1 VQDDPLGHAMARQYQ
16 RNTGTTFGKELRK
29 LLHVQGEGVSG
40 VFSAITYYPAHG
52 NFTYEGIPVREVA
65 VRPVLYGITIP
76 TVPMLSDMRDILIS
90 IANKTNM
97 HPPVAPEYP
106 ACPAPRADAMEHPA
120 WWAEAHRLRDRGM
133 DALEI
138 CRWMPSLSYDQ
149 VSSAFGIVAVADAPP
164 PDATISPEHWL
175 KVADY
180 RGRGYDEDKI
190 LRYLPSLTRGQ
201 VSAALVVLSKRE
213 C

>member
-1 VQDDPLGHAMARQYQ
+1 MNEAEAVNAQRDAQRAGEMGTILDTSVRLGAYTFSDALWPQNATTLNADVKKFTANIYRNLNAKYEVGHPIAKEWEQPDP
-16 RNTGTTFGKELRK
+16 
-29 LLHVQGEGVSG
+29 
-40 VFSAITYYPAHG
+40 ITS
-52 NFTYEGIPVREVA
+52 PVRSLHEMGRGKSA
-65 VRPVLYGITIP
+65 DR
-76 TVPMLSDMRDILIS
+76 
-90 IANKTNM
+90 
-97 HPPVAPEYP
+97 PEYP
-106 ACPAPRADAMEHPA
+106 VDLPDCFRVLEGYRERIAYLERQ
-120 WWAEAHRLRDRGM
+120 R